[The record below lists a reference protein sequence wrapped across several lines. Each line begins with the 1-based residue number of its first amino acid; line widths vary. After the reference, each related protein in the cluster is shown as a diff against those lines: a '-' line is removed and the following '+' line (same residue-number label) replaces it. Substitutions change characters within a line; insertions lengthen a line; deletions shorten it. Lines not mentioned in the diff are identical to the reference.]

1 MPSCPD
7 ISPAVCILWAK
18 SREHHLSLLSGAS
31 QGWINRIFYLIQ
43 GWYTRSNV
51 TRHSADA
58 LHGYNRLRG
67 GVDLKLPA
75 LMVAPRLPCCSRHYS
90 RNGRRP
96 SGSGSTSPRRA
107 GQRASRPRSQ
117 RSVSGVSGNI
127 GALSPSAAAAAVLGG
142 CGCGECV
149 CVRMCLRA
157 FVPASQR
164 RRRHRSAQS
173 HRHVDSTASYL
184 TSSRL

>member
-1 MPSCPD
+1 M
-7 ISPAVCILWAK
+7 
-18 SREHHLSLLSGAS
+18 
-31 QGWINRIFYLIQ
+31 
-43 GWYTRSNV
+43 

-75 LMVAPRLPCCSRHYS
+75 LMVAPRLPVLQPTLQPQRAPSKRQRHLTT
-90 RNGRRP
+90 RGRGGGRRSEP
-96 SGSGSTSPRRA
+96 A
-107 GQRASRPRSQ
+107 ALAAF
-117 RSVSGVSGNI
+117 SGVSGNI

-142 CGCGECV
+142 RGRGECV

-173 HRHVDSTASYL
+173 HRDVDSTASYL

>member
-75 LMVAPRLPCCSRHYS
+75 LMVAPRLPVLQ
-90 RNGRRP
+90 P
-96 SGSGSTSPRRA
+96 TLQP
-107 GQRASRPRSQ
+107 QRAPSKRQ
-117 RSVSGVSGNI
+117 LLHLTTAG
-127 GALSPSAAAAAVLGG
+127 GAAGEPAALAAV
-142 CGCGECV
+142 
-149 CVRMCLRA
+149 
-157 FVPASQR
+157 SQR
-164 RRRHRSAQS
+164 RQR
-173 HRHVDSTASYL
+173 
-184 TSSRL
+184 